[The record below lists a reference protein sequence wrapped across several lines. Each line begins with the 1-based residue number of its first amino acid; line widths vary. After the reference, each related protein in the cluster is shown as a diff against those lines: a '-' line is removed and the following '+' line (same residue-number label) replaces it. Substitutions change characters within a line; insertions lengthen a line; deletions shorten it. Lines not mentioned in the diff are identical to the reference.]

1 MSRNV
6 LVTGAGGFIGGHL
19 VRRLLDEGNSV
30 VAIDI
35 KPLAQWWQAH
45 DEANNRERCD
55 AGQPQYFSYA
65 LMQADDVYHLA
76 ENMGG
81 IGFIETH
88 LVECASSIVT
98 TVNLLNACHEGQRV
112 FFSSS
117 ACVYNRYF
125 QDEKIQDSYSG
136 APVALYESLAHPAGP
151 EPGYGWEKLYAEQLM
166 EYHRVERGLDVRVV
180 RFHNSYGAPGSWKD
194 GREKAPAAICRKIA
208 TAVLSD
214 VPAIDIWGDGSRTR
228 SFMYIDDNV
237 EGIRRIM
244 ESGMQAPVNL
254 GTSSWV
260 TVNQLVDVVEEVAYG
275 RTGVLQRNYQLD
287 KPQGVH
293 GRNSDNTLLK
303 EVTGGWE
310 PNITLLEGIQKTYKW
325 IYDQVKKEIDG

>member
-19 VRRLLDEGNSV
+19 VKRLLEEGNKV

-35 KPLAQWWQAH
+35 KPFAEWWQIH
-45 DEANNRERCD
+45 DEANNRERTD
-55 AGQPQYFSYA
+55 AGQPQYFQYA

-88 LVECASSIVT
+88 LVECASSITT

-117 ACVYNRYF
+117 ACAYSRNWQSDRYMH
-125 QDEKIQDSYSG
+125 E
-136 APVALYESLAHPAGP
+136 PVPLREDMAHPADP
-151 EPGYGWEKLYAEQLM
+151 EPGYGWEKLYAEKLM
-166 EYHRVERGLDVRVV
+166 EYHRIERGLDVRVV
-180 RFHNSYGAPGSWKD
+180 RFHNSYGPLGSWRD
-194 GREKAPAAICRKIA
+194 GREKAPAAICRKVA
-208 TAVLSD
+208 MAKLSD
-214 VPAIDIWGDGSRTR
+214 IPQIDIWGDGSRTR

-260 TVNQLVDVVEEVAYG
+260 TVNQLVTAVEEVAYG
-275 RTGVLQRNYQLD
+275 RVGVLQRNYQLD

-293 GRNSDNTLLK
+293 GRNSDNTLLR

-310 PNITLLEGIQKTYKW
+310 PQIDLTAGIMKTYAW
-325 IYDQVKKEIDG
+325 IYDQVKKELEG

>member
-1 MSRNV
+1 MRKV

-19 VRRLLDEGNSV
+19 IKRLLDEGCQI

-35 KPLAQWWQAH
+35 KPFREWWQIH
-45 DEANNRERCD
+45 DGVNNRERCD
-55 AGQPQYFSYA
+55 AGVPWAFRFA
-65 LMQADDVYHLA
+65 LEEADDVYHLA

-98 TVNLLNACHEGQRV
+98 TVNLLNACHAGQRV

-117 ACVYNRYF
+117 ACAYSRHH
-125 QDEKIQDSYSG
+125 QDRPSG
-136 APVALYESLAHPAGP
+136 LPTALVEHMAHPAAP

-166 EYHRVERGLDVRVV
+166 EYHRIERGLDVRVV
-180 RFHNSYGAPGSWKD
+180 RFHNSYGPRGSWAD
-194 GREKAPAAICRKIA
+194 GREKAPAAICRKVAIA
-208 TAVLSD
+208 KLTD
-214 VPAIDIWGDGSRTR
+214 VPMIDVWGDGSRTR

-244 ESGMQAPVNL
+244 ESGFQEPVNL

-260 TVNQLVDVVEEVAYG
+260 SVNGLVDIVEAVAYG
-275 RTGVLQRNYQLD
+275 RVGVLQRNYLLD

-310 PNITLLEGIQKTYKW
+310 PSTRLLDGIVKTYPW
-325 IYDQVKKEIDG
+325 IYDNVKKELHG

>member
-1 MSRNV
+1 MKRNV

-19 VRRLLDEGNSV
+19 VKRLLDESNHV

-35 KPLAQWWQAH
+35 KPLHEWWQVH
-45 DEANNRERCD
+45 DEANNRDRCD

-117 ACVYNRYF
+117 ACAYARDWQTDRYIH
-125 QDEKIQDSYSG
+125 E
-136 APVALYESLAHPAGP
+136 PVALHESMAHPADP
-151 EPGYGWEKLYAEQLM
+151 EPGYGWEKLYAEKLM
-166 EYHRVERGLDVRVV
+166 EYHRIERGLDVRVV
-180 RFHNSYGAPGSWKD
+180 RFHNSYGPMGSWKD
-194 GREKAPAAICRKIA
+194 GREKAPAAICRKVA
-208 TAVLSD
+208 MAKLTGANT
-214 VPAIDIWGDGSRTR
+214 IDIWGDGSRMR
-228 SFMYIDDNV
+228 SFMYIDDNI

-244 ESGMQAPVNL
+244 ESGFQAPVNL

-260 TVNQLVDVVEEVAYG
+260 TVNQLVDVVEQVAYG
-275 RTGVLQRNYQLD
+275 RSGVLARNYQLD

-303 EVTGGWE
+303 EVTHGWE
-310 PNITLLEGIQKTYKW
+310 PQIDLAAGIVNTYEW
-325 IYDQVKKEIDG
+325 IYDQLKKEHKD

>member
-1 MSRNV
+1 MRKV

-19 VRRLLDEGNSV
+19 VKRLLDEGNQV

-35 KPLAQWWQAH
+35 KPFSQWWQIH

-55 AGQPQYFSYA
+55 AGEPEYFSYA
-65 LMQADDVYHLA
+65 LLQADDIYHLA

-117 ACVYNRYF
+117 ACAYAREW
-125 QDEKIQDSYSG
+125 QAPHAGDEPI
-136 APVALYESLAHPAGP
+136 ALMEYMAHPASP

-166 EYHRVERGLDVRVV
+166 EYHRIERGLDVRVV
-180 RFHNSYGAPGSWKD
+180 RFHNSYGPMGSWKD
-194 GREKAPAAICRKIA
+194 GREKAPAAICRKVA
-208 TAVLSD
+208 TAILTD
-214 VPAIDIWGDGSRTR
+214 IPMIDIWGDGSRMR

-260 TVNQLVDVVEEVAYG
+260 TVNQLVDAVEMVAYG
-275 RTGVLQRNYQLD
+275 VRGQLQRNYQLD

-310 PNITLLEGIQKTYKW
+310 PTIDLLTGLESTYRW
-325 IYDQVKKEIDG
+325 IYNELKKEHHIR